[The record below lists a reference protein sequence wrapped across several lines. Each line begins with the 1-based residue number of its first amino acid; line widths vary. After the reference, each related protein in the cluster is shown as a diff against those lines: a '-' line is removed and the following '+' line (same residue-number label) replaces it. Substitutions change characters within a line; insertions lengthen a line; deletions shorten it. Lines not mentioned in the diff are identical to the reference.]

1 MLLPNVATPLWVI
14 WRCPRGGK
22 AGCTLQTQKCVK
34 NVCTANSLFS
44 NVFGQKTAANQ
55 YCTSTLESVAN
66 SPVAVQANCAPCL
79 ALSESVCQRPHGGFG
94 LMLRTPAKLSSV
106 KSCIMQGLFTAHL
119 GCLAIPISCLVVAT
133 DCIKTHQRS
142 EGTPGSRR
150 RQEATAE
157 VQLRYF
163 KHAYSQ
169 NAYDTTLQQDQVRV
183 SRGDK
188 TTKTATC
195 TFVLAGELRFASVQ
209 DAHATF

>member
-94 LMLRTPAKLSSV
+94 LELRTPAKLSSV

-133 DCIKTHQRS
+133 DCIKNTSKIRRNTWLSPQTRGNSRS
-142 EGTPGSRR
+142 A
-150 RQEATAE
+150 ATLFQTC
-157 VQLRYF
+157 VQS
-163 KHAYSQ
+163 K
-169 NAYDTTLQQDQVRV
+169 
-183 SRGDK
+183 
-188 TTKTATC
+188 C
-195 TFVLAGELRFASVQ
+195 I
-209 DAHATF
+209 